1 MRTIRQAFTYILIIT
16 ALLYLRPGLSDS
28 NAANSTERIIR
39 LATTTS
45 TDNSGLLAHL
55 LPGFEA
61 ASGYRVHVIAVGTG
75 KALRMGRDGDADVL
89 LVHAP
94 AAEEAF
100 IQAGYGERRTFVM
113 YNDFVLLGPA
123 PGSAGIVLG
132 NDISEALGQIAEKE
146 LTFISRGDNSGTHK
160 KERSL
165 WQALG
170 IEPRGTWYREVGQGM
185 GKVLQMASELDAFTL
200 SDRGTWLAYQ
210 DKSTLQVLNR
220 PDPLLH
226 NPYHI
231 IALNPLRYPDNNH
244 AGANALI
251 AWLTSAEGQTLIG
264 QFTMHDTRLFTPAAS
279 ASALAEQMTDR

>member
-1 MRTIRQAFTYILIIT
+1 MYAIKKAFTYILIIS

-28 NAANSTERIIR
+28 GAANTTERIIR

-45 TDNSGLLAHL
+45 TDNSGLLSHL
-55 LPGFEA
+55 LPTFEA
-61 ASGYRVHVIAVGTG
+61 ESGYRVHVIAVGTG

-100 IQAGYGERRTFVM
+100 VRAGYGDRRTFVM

-123 PGSAGIVLG
+123 PGNTGIALSS
-132 NDISEALGQIAEKE
+132 DIGEALGQIADKE

-165 WQALG
+165 WQALA
-170 IEPRGTWYREVGQGM
+170 IAPRGTWYREVGQGM
-185 GKVLQMASELDAFTL
+185 GKVLQMASELDAYTL

-210 DKSTLQVLNR
+210 DKSTLQVLNQ
-220 PDPLLH
+220 PDPRLH

-251 AWLTSAEGQTLIG
+251 EWLTSAEGQTRIG
-264 QFTMHDTRLFTPAAS
+264 QFTMQNTRLFTPAAS
-279 ASALAEQMTDR
+279 ARELAEQMTDR